1 MAVPKLTSSLTPL
14 ASAPMTRPILVAL
27 LASAL
32 LLGACATPEQDG
44 PAAGAPA
51 ADGPGTGVPVGA
63 AEGDAPAASGP
74 AAAAGARD
82 GWHPVLLP
90 GKEATDYRWALHD
103 GRTAL
108 AARST
113 RSASLWRRK
122 MSLAAEQVGPVRFGW
137 WVDGVIEGASVA
149 DAMREDAPAR
159 VIFAFA
165 GDESK
170 LPQRTRM
177 LYDLAEAMTG
187 ERPPYATLMY
197 VYETG
202 APVGSVIHGPRSDR
216 VRKIV
221 LDSGPGHLRQ
231 WRDHRRDL
239 RDDFRTAFGEEP
251 GPLVAVALM
260 TDSDNTGSRATT
272 WYTLPRF
279 D

>member
-1 MAVPKLTSSLTPL
+1 
-14 ASAPMTRPILVAL
+14 
-27 LASAL
+27 
-32 LLGACATPEQDG
+32 
-44 PAAGAPA
+44 
-51 ADGPGTGVPVGA
+51 
-63 AEGDAPAASGP
+63 
-74 AAAAGARD
+74 
-82 GWHPVLLP
+82 VLLP
-90 GKEATDYRWALHD
+90 GKEATVYRWTSHD
-103 GRTAL
+103 GRNAL

-122 MSLAAEQVGPVRFGW
+122 VSLAPEQIGTVRFGW
-137 WVDGVIEGASVA
+137 WVDGVIDGASVA

-177 LYDLAEAMTG
+177 QFDLAEALSG

-197 VYETG
+197 VYENS
-202 APVGSVIHGPRSDR
+202 APPGSVIVNPRSDR

-221 LDSGPGHLRQ
+221 LDSGVDQLRR

-260 TDSDNTGSRATT
+260 TDSDNTGSRAAA
-272 WYTLPRF
+272 WYSLPRF